1 MTINIL
7 DIEEIQIVLNK
18 GTTVYPVNLIGYKEY
33 LKVLHP
39 NKVLYPFYHD
49 DKSIDEYLEMIM
61 NYNKKHNNE
70 SILLPYYEDQGAI
83 FDDRTDEFFTGTI
96 VGREYVQ
103 GVNKMPLSNVIN
115 DFIEYTLI
123 GNVVEIHFGSINFNS
138 LSAKQPSQSVHQIQL
153 Q

>member
-1 MTINIL
+1 MAINIL

-39 NKVLYPFYHD
+39 NKVLYPFYHNAE
-49 DKSIDEYLEMIM
+49 SIDEYLEMIVA
-61 NYNKKHNNE
+61 YNKQHNNE

-83 FDDRTDEFFTGTI
+83 FDDRTYEFFTGSI
-96 VGREYVQ
+96 VGREYVE
-103 GVNKMPLSNVIN
+103 GSHKMRLSNVIN

-123 GNVVEIHFGSINFNS
+123 GNVVEIHFGSINFN
-138 LSAKQPSQSVHQIQL
+138 LISARQPTQTGQQIQL

>member
-49 DKSIDEYLEMIM
+49 DKSIDEYLEMIIK
-61 NYNKKHNNE
+61 YNKQHNNE

-83 FDDRTDEFFTGTI
+83 FDDRTHEFFTGTI
-96 VGREYVQ
+96 VGREYVE
-103 GVNKMPLSNVIN
+103 GINKMPLSNVVN

-138 LSAKQPSQSVHQIQL
+138 LSARQPSQSVHQIQL